1 MAGRHHAPAA
11 RTAALADRR
20 LTSARPTR
28 RTGRQTALLSFYRVE
43 SDKLRDMSMAR
54 RSDGTLAAGTGR
66 IQAGGGALS
75 SALES

>member
-1 MAGRHHAPAA
+1 MAGRHHPPAA

-20 LTSARPTR
+20 LTFAGPTRGRVARPP
-28 RTGRQTALLSFYRVE
+28 LLSFCRVT
-43 SDKLRDMSMAR
+43 SDKLRAMSMAR

-66 IQAGGGALS
+66 IQTASGALS